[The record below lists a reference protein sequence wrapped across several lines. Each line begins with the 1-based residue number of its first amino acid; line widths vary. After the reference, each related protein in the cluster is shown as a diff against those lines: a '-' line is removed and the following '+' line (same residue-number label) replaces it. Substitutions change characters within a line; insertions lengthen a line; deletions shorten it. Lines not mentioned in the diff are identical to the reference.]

1 MRRLSVSRGLGIL
14 IVLALLAAI
23 ACGGAS
29 TATSPAPTAA
39 ASAPTAAPG
48 ETPVAVPTT
57 APTATPPP
65 AADAQPVVQRLRV
78 AVAIE
83 RESNDPHQVPLS
95 ASAQNLPMYEA
106 LVRFNK
112 LAEFVPMLATGWEV
126 SSDLKDWTFDLRKGV
141 QWHRGFGE
149 VTTADVVHS
158 IERHTREE
166 SISADAKFWRES
178 VIDNIEVVDDY
189 QIVYHLPQPKLDIP
203 EISITHRHTWILN
216 KAHFDVE
223 GQEGIESNPVGTGPY
238 QFVERV
244 GGAYVLYERVPY
256 QHWRKT
262 PDFPELQIFFVK
274 EQSTR
279 LAMLL
284 AGEADIV
291 TLPSDLESTAVSNGM
306 EVIPARVGTAPLY
319 LMFGGNFYPDKPVGT
334 RKGEHPNLPFSDVL
348 HPVTEVPW
356 VDRRVREALNRAVN
370 REQLQATILGGKGE
384 PMPVPFYHASMRG
397 WNPEWLERY
406 EENYGYDLERA
417 RELLAEVEAEIGE
430 PLDWSKLVFLITPRP
445 EVTEL
450 ADVGEAI
457 SNYWR
462 DIGVDL
468 KLEVQ
473 EFATFRE
480 HIIRGSVGGVAW
492 ADGTIRFED
501 PRMLEVVY
509 YSGRDP
515 AVGGI
520 CCHFFERDTIDSV
533 FEKLVPATDFDVRD
547 QLLREAGNFIYEEYA
562 LLPLFWMTASFTVN
576 PEVVAD
582 YPTTGFRGAQDLED
596 VVAVKK

>member
-1 MRRLSVSRGLGIL
+1 MKPVNLPRPFVLITLGL
-14 IVLALLAAI
+14 LALLV
-23 ACGGAS
+23 ACGGSA
-29 TATSPAPTAA
+29 TATSQPTTVAPVTGGGT
-39 ASAPTAAPG
+39 PT
-48 ETPVAVPTT
+48 AVPTVT
-57 APTATPPP
+57 SAPPDAMP
-65 AADAQPVVQRLRV
+65 AGAGRLRV

-95 ASAQNLPMYEA
+95 ASAQSLPMYEA

-112 LAEFVPMLATGWEV
+112 NAEFVPMLASSWEV
-126 SSDLKDWTFDLRKGV
+126 SSDLKDWTFNMRKGV

-149 VTTADVVHS
+149 FTAADVVHS
-158 IERHTREE
+158 TDRHTRED
-166 SISADAKFWRES
+166 SISADARFWRDS
-178 VIDNIEVVDDY
+178 VVGNIEVVDDS
-189 QIVYHLPQPKLDIP
+189 QLIFHLPQPKLDIP
-203 EISITHRHTWILN
+203 EISITHRNAYMLS
-216 KAHFDVE
+216 KAHFDAE
-223 GQEGIESNPVGTGPY
+223 GQEGVQDTPVGTGPY

-244 GGAYVLYERVPY
+244 SGAYVLYERVPY
-256 QHWRKT
+256 DHWRKT
-262 PDFPELQIFFVK
+262 PDFPEVQIFFVK
-274 EQSTR
+274 EQATR

-284 AGEADIV
+284 AGEADIA
-291 TLPSDLESTAVSNGM
+291 TLPTDLESTAVNNGM

-319 LMFGGNFYPDKPVGT
+319 TMFGGNFYDQPAGT
-334 RKGEHPNLPFSDVL
+334 RKGENPDLPFSDVF

-370 REQLQATILGGKGE
+370 RDELQATILAGKGE
-384 PMPVPFYHASMRG
+384 AMPVPFFHSSMRG
-397 WNPEWLERY
+397 WNPEWLENY
-406 EENYGYDLERA
+406 EENYGYDPERA
-417 RELLAEVEAEIGE
+417 RELLAEVEAEIGQ
-430 PLDWSKLVFLITPRP
+430 PLDWSKVVYVITPRP

-450 ADVGEAI
+450 ADVGEAV

-462 DIGVDL
+462 EVGADI
-468 KLEVQ
+468 KLQVM

-480 HIIRGSVGGVAW
+480 HILPGNMGGIAW
-492 ADGTIRFED
+492 TDGTIRFED

-515 AVGGI
+515 ASGGI
-520 CCHFFERDTIDSV
+520 CCHFFERETIDDI
-533 FEKLVPATDFDVRD
+533 FERLVPATDFDVRD

>member
-1 MRRLSVSRGLGIL
+1 
-14 IVLALLAAI
+14 
-23 ACGGAS
+23 
-29 TATSPAPTAA
+29 
-39 ASAPTAAPG
+39 
-48 ETPVAVPTT
+48 
-57 APTATPPP
+57 
-65 AADAQPVVQRLRV
+65 
-78 AVAIE
+78 
-83 RESNDPHQVPLS
+83 
-95 ASAQNLPMYEA
+95 
-106 LVRFNK
+106 
-112 LAEFVPMLATGWEV
+112 
-126 SSDLKDWTFDLRKGV
+126 
-141 QWHRGFGE
+141 
-149 VTTADVVHS
+149 
-158 IERHTREE
+158 
-166 SISADAKFWRES
+166 
-178 VIDNIEVVDDY
+178 
-189 QIVYHLPQPKLDIP
+189 
-203 EISITHRHTWILN
+203 
-216 KAHFDVE
+216 
-223 GQEGIESNPVGTGPY
+223 
-238 QFVERV
+238 
-244 GGAYVLYERVPY
+244 
-256 QHWRKT
+256 
-262 PDFPELQIFFVK
+262 
-274 EQSTR
+274 
-279 LAMLL
+279 
-284 AGEADIV
+284 
-291 TLPSDLESTAVSNGM
+291 
-306 EVIPARVGTAPLY
+306 
-319 LMFGGNFYPDKPVGT
+319 
-334 RKGEHPNLPFSDVL
+334 
-348 HPVTEVPW
+348 
-356 VDRRVREALNRAVN
+356 
-370 REQLQATILGGKGE
+370 
-384 PMPVPFYHASMRG
+384 MRG

-406 EENYGYDLERA
+406 EENYGYDPERA